1 MSYLHFT
8 FQSLVATY
16 VLWIVYIAIMGF
28 KRAKDAG
35 TLSATAKALGYPW
48 LIFGYLLDGVINF
61 IVLTVLLIELPRE
74 LTVTA
79 RLKRHNITTR
89 IEDFTSFSWWE
100 CFRAWFKNVMLPW
113 RKAVVCWAKPLL
125 DPFDP
130 SGTHI

>member
-1 MSYLHFT
+1 MSYTYFT
-8 FQSLVATY
+8 VVSLAATY

-28 KRAKDAG
+28 KRAKNDG
-35 TLSATAKALGYPW
+35 TLSKTAKALGYPW
-48 LIFGYLLDGVINF
+48 LVVGYLLDGVVNF
-61 IVLTVLLIELPRE
+61 VVLTVLLIELPRE

-79 RLKRHNITTR
+79 RLQRHNITKK
-89 IEDFTSFSWWE
+89 IEDFTGFSWWG

-113 RKAVVCWAKPLL
+113 RKALVCWAKPLL